1 MDDEDDN
8 FFEQFSDGNASGSA
22 KFMSQKTFAQ
32 LVDHLWPPREWFYS
46 FIYLFHHLHL
56 IKQCK

>member
-32 LVDHLWPPREWFYS
+32 LVDHL
-46 FIYLFHHLHL
+46 
-56 IKQCK
+56 